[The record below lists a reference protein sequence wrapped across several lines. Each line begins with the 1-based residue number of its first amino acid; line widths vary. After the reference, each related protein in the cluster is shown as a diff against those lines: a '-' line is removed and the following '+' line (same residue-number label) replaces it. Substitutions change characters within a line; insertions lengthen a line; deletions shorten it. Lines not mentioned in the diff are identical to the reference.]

1 MPTGTQAVDRAAALL
16 VAITQATEP
25 VTFTNLQITSGLAK
39 STLSRMLNSLEA
51 HGLVARQGG
60 HVRPGNVLT
69 GFARSYSG
77 FEDIIAIAQPHMEAL
92 SEVCGE
98 TINLAVRDG
107 FDVQQ
112 ISQIDCQFL
121 FGGLNWVGQPVPLH
135 CSALGKVFLAHG
147 APLPPGRLER
157 RTPHTITSRATLE
170 QELDL
175 VRVQGWALADSELEP
190 GLLALAAPIWGPD
203 DAVLAA
209 ISVSGPTQRLTNIPE
224 IADALLREAEAISS
238 ELATPP
244 AGKVG
249 AA

>member
-16 VAITQATEP
+16 VAVTQATEP
-25 VTFTNLQITSGLAK
+25 VTFTDLQMSSGLAK
-39 STLSRMLNSLEA
+39 STLSRMLQSLES
-51 HGLVARQGG
+51 HGLLARQDGQF
-60 HVRPGNVLT
+60 RPGPILT
-69 GFARSYSG
+69 GFARSYTG
-77 FEDIIAIAQPHMEAL
+77 YDDIIAIAQPHLEAL

-147 APLPPGRLER
+147 AQLPPGRLER
-157 RTPHTITSRATLE
+157 RTPQTITNRADLE
-170 QELDL
+170 RELER
-175 VRVQGWALADSELEP
+175 VRVQGWAVADSELEQ
-190 GLLALAAPIWGPD
+190 GLLAIAAPVWGPD
-203 DAVLAA
+203 GAVIAA
-209 ISVSGPTQRLTNIPE
+209 ISASGPTQRLTNIPA
-224 IADALLREAEAISS
+224 IADAVRSEASALSTK
-238 ELATPP
+238 LASPP

>member
-1 MPTGTQAVDRAAALL
+1 MSTGTQSVDRAAALL
-16 VAITQATEP
+16 VSITQATGP
-25 VTFTNLQITSGLAK
+25 VTFTDLQMSSGLAK
-39 STLSRMLNSLEA
+39 STLSRMLNSLQT
-51 HGLVARQGG
+51 HGLVARHGG
-60 HVRPGNVLT
+60 HLRPGSVLT

-77 FEDIIAIAQPHMEAL
+77 FEDVIAIAQPHLEAL
-92 SEVCGE
+92 SEISGE

-135 CSALGKVFLAHG
+135 CSALGKIFLAHG

-157 RTPHTITSRATLE
+157 RTPQTITSRADLE
-170 QELDL
+170 AELDQ
-175 VRVQGWALADSELEP
+175 VRAQGWAIADSELEP
-190 GLLALAAPIWGPD
+190 GLLAIAAPVWGPD
-203 DAVLAA
+203 DSVLAA
-209 ISVSGPTQRLTNIPE
+209 IAVSGPTQRMTDICELTRVLVRE
-224 IADALLREAEAISS
+224 ADAISDQ
-238 ELATPP
+238 LATPP

>member
-1 MPTGTQAVDRAAALL
+1 MATGTQSVDRAAVLL
-16 VAITQATEP
+16 VSITQATGP
-25 VTFTNLQITSGLAK
+25 VTFTDLQMSSGLAK
-39 STLSRMLNSLEA
+39 STLSRMLNSLES
-51 HGLVARQGG
+51 HGLVARHGG
-60 HVRPGNVLT
+60 HLRPGPVLT

-77 FEDIIAIAQPHMEAL
+77 FEDVIAIAQPHLEVL
-92 SEVCGE
+92 SEVSGE

-157 RTPHTITSRATLE
+157 RTPQTITNRAALQE
-170 QELDL
+170 ELDQ
-175 VRVQGWALADSELEP
+175 VRAQGWAIADSELEP
-190 GLLALAAPIWGPD
+190 GLLAIAAPVWGPD
-203 DAVLAA
+203 DSVLAS
-209 ISVSGPTQRLTNIPE
+209 ISVSGPTQRLTNISE
-224 IADALLREAEAISS
+224 LTQVLVREADAISDQ
-238 ELATPP
+238 LATPP